1 MSTGNFQQN
10 NHSLPTP
17 SSTSSKSNT
26 PTTTN
31 TTTNSQLEGQGLRK
45 DIRSSPSIS
54 SGQSYVMLPPHSQAQ
69 QGNLP
74 QNIISGADY
83 FQIPYA
89 SRHQNVYLFSGDGTT
104 INSQSAEGKE
114 SDKVGT
120 NVSSRAISNNPVSS
134 STRIS
139 PKSFVALQIN
149 DSKNDKMISGYDRQM
164 DGLSPLSVIA
174 VSNYSDACHSS
185 PSLTSSG
192 LTQSQ
197 QALRYQAGSDA
208 MLSAI
213 NYTESDMLQEGGFDV
228 PVTSAFGNLDGLL
241 SSIGG
246 GVNASGMRLPDLL
259 DGDGSQEPY
268 MDTTQDL
275 QLSPESFAAGTEG
288 FTVENS
294 SLSRITDS
302 GTVECTEENT
312 KPPDA
317 GNSSLPDKLRAK
329 GRPVKATSPSRPG
342 TQPCPTCGKVF
353 SNSSALTK
361 HKLTHSDERKYV
373 CQLCTKAFKRQDHL
387 NGHMLTH
394 RNKKPYECDVEG
406 CGKSYCDARS
416 LRRHKE
422 NHHSNSCSA
431 GNITIPN
438 VGSHLTMIPGMAH
451 LGFTSLQSSFPTSV
465 ITTSNEQIFSES
477 TENNNNRIQYV
488 QNPGVSSQS
497 VSQNDFTQENNSA
510 IEKQL
515 MNSVTSTASSQL
527 QFLAFHQQPPQQF
540 QPQIKTE
547 QAPSSSVAGRTE
559 NRTVLTPWHP
569 QTINTNALLLAQNF
583 GSPNNSHSSVCQ
595 SQNNQIN
602 ISESIDSNTDNRS
615 RTSPS
620 NSKKQQTET
629 IKQIKEEPQ
638 AETHSHDSQ
647 QQKLPS
653 PNSDSFLSSPIA
665 PSTSQ
670 SSNETGVSF
679 SCSHLPTEHN
689 LNIEIGSADT
699 VFSQHSV
706 SLNQSLLPSEIP
718 IASNNELD
726 NVVTSVTNTSVTDTE
741 QSQIN
746 SPLLQQLLTPPQH
759 LDLLPTSGSDSSLSN
774 STIARAALLQHALFA
789 PTHHQSLHQQGL
801 FPNWNQ
807 VSFSFPNSTGNN
819 NSRYGQESKPVE
831 CSMCQR
837 KFKNIPAL
845 NGHMRLHGGYFK
857 KENDMKKIDRK
868 QLVASQH
875 PPLQTASTNVRA
887 LIEEKIIQK
896 RTSAQANSQLI
907 LDTMSLGGNFFQPT
921 SNEQSITGTATIS
934 SAQFAT
940 NNIQSPTL
948 SPVSQDN
955 SLFSNFPVTSQ
966 NSILYDNISKNS
978 DQEQMSSFDWQKQIN
993 ELKEDFRVPHPP
1005 AEKLRRHSDSDHFI
1019 PSKRPCPNY
1028 TRSALADLLR
1038 KKVVAKRTSRT
1049 GSDPGEPLLHV
1060 ESPQT
1065 NSSPSTPS
1073 TPTPNPPSDLTSHIA
1088 FSNENPLSL
1097 VSNQNLSTL
1106 HLEESDLPISLDD
1119 DLIKS
1124 TNSDVCLSMSS
1135 SVFSSVNHIPTN
1147 ISILDNESNKKQ
1159 MDNSQWSC
1167 NIPLHFFGNEL
1178 QPSSISTTTITSVPS
1193 TVIGSTNNCIR
1204 SRTGEDSNDDDVF
1217 LSPVSLPT
1225 SPLKIKRK
1233 HRPEPL
1239 YIPPYVNNCG
1249 FTSRLRSPRLWD
1261 PSNPEN
1267 KNASPPPYT
1276 PPPMLSP
1283 VRSGSGLFWHIIT
1296 SSGSLTPKSA
1306 PITPSFSLIRKN
1318 STNES
1323 PPEEEELSE
1332 APETDILPHVNIGSQ
1347 FQARLPH
1354 CNSNK
1359 LDALKCDDKADKVWD
1374 PSVSDNLL
1382 DEEVEMYLDLSC
1394 SSVVPGNGKNKEYA
1408 LHILHL
1414 AEGNIQEAI
1423 LQLMNPNPVLP
1434 ADHPL
1439 LTYHYPETDK
1449 WTPEDIET
1457 YHQLLIRYDKD
1468 FFSIAQE
1475 MQTKTVKQ
1483 CVQFY
1488 YIWKKVCPEEYKRL
1502 RIIRRRRE
1510 QESLIYGTRNQASDC
1525 TDNNDKGDV
1534 IHETSDREIQ
1544 FSDTAVTSGPNN
1556 NSNAASPIQNSIDS
1570 TNHPSPSRAV
1580 NGSSF
1585 IPIVGTCDM
1594 TLEPLEE
1601 FPCKIC
1607 GKVFNKVKSRSAHM
1621 KSHRQTEADKK
1632 NKFEC

>member
-17 SSTSSKSNT
+17 SSTPSKSNT
-26 PTTTN
+26 PTSTSN
-31 TTTNSQLEGQGLRK
+31 TISTQIEGQGLRK
-45 DIRSSPSIS
+45 DIRSSPSLT

-83 FQIPYA
+83 FQIPYG
-89 SRHQNVYLFSGDGTT
+89 SRHQNLYLFSGDGNTVT
-104 INSQSAEGKE
+104 SQSLEGKE
-114 SDKVGT
+114 SEKVGT
-120 NVSSRAISNNPVSS
+120 NMPSRVINNNPARV
-134 STRIS
+134 S
-139 PKSFVALQIN
+139 PKSFASLQIN
-149 DSKNDKMISGYDRQM
+149 DSKNDKMISGYDRQI

-174 VSNYSDACHSS
+174 VSNYSDVCHSS

-197 QALRYQAGSDA
+197 QALRYQAGNDA

-228 PVTSAFGNLDGLL
+228 PVTSTFGNLDGLL
-241 SSIGG
+241 NSIGG
-246 GVNASGMRLPDLL
+246 GVNASSMRLPDLL

-268 MDTTQDL
+268 IDTAQDL
-275 QLSPESFAAGTEG
+275 QLSPESFTTGAEG
-288 FTVENS
+288 FSVENS
-294 SLSRITDS
+294 SLNRITES
-302 GTVECTEENT
+302 GAVDCTDEST

-317 GNSSLPDKLRAK
+317 GSSSLPDKLRGK

-422 NHHSNSCSA
+422 NHHSNSCST
-431 GNITIPN
+431 GNISIPS
-438 VGSHLTMIPGMAH
+438 VGSHLAMIPGMTH

-465 ITTSNEQIFSES
+465 ITTTNDQIFSES
-477 TENNNNRIQYV
+477 TENNNRIQYV
-488 QNPGVSSQS
+488 QTSSVSSQS
-497 VSQNDFTQENNSA
+497 VSQSDFTQENNSSV
-510 IEKQL
+510 EKQM
-515 MNSVTSTASSQL
+515 MNSVASTASSQL
-527 QFLAFHQQPPQQF
+527 QFLAFHQQPHQQF
-540 QPQIKTE
+540 QPQIKSEPGLT
-547 QAPSSSVAGRTE
+547 SSVGAGRTE
-559 NRTVLTPWHP
+559 GRTVLTPWHP
-569 QTINTNALLLAQNF
+569 QTINTSALLLAQNF
-583 GSPNNSHSSVCQ
+583 GSPNNSQPTVCQ
-595 SQNNQIN
+595 SQNNQLN
-602 ISESIDSNTDNRS
+602 ISESLDSTTDIRS
-615 RTSPS
+615 RASPS
-620 NSKKQQTET
+620 SVKKQQTE
-629 IKQIKEEPQ
+629 IGKQGQEESQ
-638 AETHSHDSQ
+638 SDTHSHDSQ

-670 SSNETGVSF
+670 SSNEATF
-679 SCSHLPTEHN
+679 SCSQLPAEHN
-689 LNIEIGSADT
+689 INIGISSDN
-699 VFSQHSV
+699 VFRQHSIP
-706 SLNQSLLPSEIP
+706 LNQSLLSSEISL
-718 IASNNELD
+718 ASNNELD
-726 NVVTSVTNTSVTDTE
+726 NVVTSVTNTGTTETE

-759 LDLLPTSGSDSSLSN
+759 LDLLQTSGNDSSLSN
-774 STIARAALLQHALFA
+774 TTITRAALLQHALFA
-789 PTHHQSLHQQGL
+789 PNHHQSLQQGL

-807 VSFSFPNSTGNN
+807 VSFSFPNASSNS
-819 NSRYGQESKPVE
+819 NSRYGQEPKPVE
-831 CSMCQR
+831 CNMCQR
-837 KFKNIPAL
+837 RFKNIPAL

-857 KENDMKKIDRK
+857 KENDVKKPDRK
-868 QLVASQH
+868 QLGTSQN

-896 RTSAQANSQLI
+896 RTSAQASSQIL
-907 LDTMSLGGNFFQPT
+907 LDTMPLDGNFFQT
-921 SNEQSITGTATIS
+921 SSNEQNMTGTS
-934 SAQFAT
+934 SIANAQFVS
-940 NNIQSPTL
+940 NNIQSPAL

-966 NSILYDNISKNS
+966 NNTLYDISKNN
-978 DQEQMSSFDWQKQIN
+978 DQEPVSSFDWQKQIH

-1049 GSDPGEPLLHV
+1049 GSDPGEPLLHA

-1073 TPTPNPPSDLTSHIA
+1073 TPVPNPPSDLTPHIQ

-1097 VSNQNLSTL
+1097 VSNQNLSAL
-1106 HLEESDLPISLDD
+1106 QLEESDLPMSIEEEM
-1119 DLIKS
+1119 IKS
-1124 TNSDVCLSMSS
+1124 SNSDVCLSS
-1135 SVFSSVNHIPTN
+1135 SVLSSVNHLPTN
-1147 ISILDNESNKKQ
+1147 LSILDNDSKKHI
-1159 MDNSQWSC
+1159 DNSQWSC
-1167 NIPLHFFGNEL
+1167 NLPLHFFGSEI
-1178 QPSSISTTTITSVPS
+1178 QPTISAATITSVPS
-1193 TVIGSTNNCIR
+1193 TVIGSTSNCVRNR
-1204 SRTGEDSNDDDVF
+1204 SGEDSNDDDVF

-1306 PITPSFSLIRKN
+1306 PITPNFSLLRK
-1318 STNES
+1318 SSINEP

-1354 CNSNK
+1354 FNSNK
-1359 LDALKCDDKADKVWD
+1359 SDALKCEDKADKVWD
-1374 PSVSDNLL
+1374 PVVANNLL
-1382 DEEVEMYLDLSC
+1382 DEEVETYLELSC

-1408 LHILHL
+1408 LHVLHL
-1414 AEGNIQEAI
+1414 AQGNIQEAI
-1423 LQLMNPNPVLP
+1423 LQLMNPAPTLP
-1434 ADHPL
+1434 AGHPL

-1457 YHQLLIRYDKD
+1457 YHQLLIRNDKD

-1475 MQTKTVKQ
+1475 MQSKSVKQ

-1502 RIIRRRRE
+1502 RLIRRRRE
-1510 QESLIYGTRNQASDC
+1510 QQSQENMIYVTRNQTSDC
-1525 TDNNDKGDV
+1525 TENEKGDV
-1534 IHETSDREIQ
+1534 QEANDREMQ
-1544 FSDTAVTSGPNN
+1544 FSDTTVTSGNGLVI
-1556 NSNAASPIQNSIDS
+1556 SNGASPVQNTGEA
-1570 TNHPSPSRAV
+1570 TNHSSPSRTA
-1580 NGSSF
+1580 NGSNF

-1594 TLEPLEE
+1594 PLEPLEE

-1607 GKVFNKVKSRSAHM
+1607 GKIFNKVKSRSAHM
-1621 KSHRQTEADKK
+1621 KSHRQTEAEKK